1 MLFKKGVLK
10 NFALFIGKHLW
21 WSLFLIHLQAL
32 RPVFPSYLNF
42 IMQLY
47 LKETPAQVFS
57 CEYCKI
63 FKNTYFEEH
72 LRTAASIKNKLNVR
86 NRNARKSRTE
96 NKNKKIRFSDIA
108 TPHKKWGFPLRISSV
123 NVTKSARNFLLATMH
138 KSSSIIQT
146 LQMFQQIQNQIYL
159 SSS

>member
-1 MLFKKGVLK
+1 
-10 NFALFIGKHLW
+10 
-21 WSLFLIHLQAL
+21 
-32 RPVFPSYLNF
+32 
-42 IMQLY
+42 MQLY

-108 TPHKKWGFPLRISSV
+108 TPHKK
-123 NVTKSARNFLLATMH
+123 
-138 KSSSIIQT
+138 
-146 LQMFQQIQNQIYL
+146 
-159 SSS
+159 